1 MIKATLTHKHTRPK
15 IEEIELPDTAD
26 TGDII
31 CVISEAMRNPH
42 YKPCIDKKFLENAL
56 KDGTE
61 IFEIA
66 LEDGRVYYCYELVP
80 NRYRLYVAGFDE
92 EGEYYNRIA
101 DFML

>member
-1 MIKATLTHKHTRPK
+1 MIKATLKYKNTHTKK
-15 IEEIELPDTAD
+15 KIELPDTAD

-42 YKPCIDKKFLENAL
+42 YKTRIDKKFLENAL

-61 IFEIA
+61 IFEVA
-66 LEDGRVYYCYELVP
+66 LEDGRVYHCYEQVY
-80 NRYRLYVAGFDE
+80 NKYRLYVEYVDE
-92 EGEYYNRIA
+92 EGCEYNWVA